1 MGTLL
6 EGRDLL
12 FTLVLKVGWAAA
24 LAALLVR
31 FRSFRKLVF
40 TENRDSDQKVMLLL
54 FLVPPLAI
62 GVMLRLVA
70 GYRFFDLTLEGSF
83 LMGLIG
89 GRIVGL
95 LGGSLI
101 SLLPF
106 GFHEW
111 LSAPMA
117 ALVGLLAGVI
127 REAMPEKEDVWH
139 FGPFLF
145 LNIPEWLVET
155 RARTQRELGDA
166 AAVCLRR
173 VRGRPD
179 RRWPTAFL
187 SRWLFSIHHDKLGL
201 LALVV
206 LSSVMCVAIAVKI
219 WNNTRIEMNLE
230 QNQQHLLK
238 ARMDALT
245 SQINPHFLFNTLNT
259 VSSLIRFD
267 PDMARGVVLKLSN
280 ILRRL
285 LRKHETFVP
294 LREELD
300 FIDDYLDIEVI
311 RFGRDK
317 LQIFKEIDEETL
329 DAFVPSMLLQPM
341 IENAIKHGLAP
352 RLAGGQIHIRTRRR
366 DGRLAIEIDDN
377 GMGMSARA
385 AAGGVR
391 RRHRDQQRP
400 RAFAASLRRPVR
412 NGYSQPRRR
421 RHADPHRDSRACH
434 RWNLPLVQAHE
445 WRRTAARRLSSQFAA
460 KRRFAPRRNFGGSG
474 DELVRN
480 LESGDRGT
488 ARQQGARRADDA
500 GRCDRQRVHRAGGDR
515 RAHRQEVRP
524 APDRSRGIEHRFCR
538 RWRNRAPRRL
548 SPSAT
553 RFRWA
558 TSTPCG
564 EKSRRPFGS
573 RAPTIFRCPL
583 WLTEEAGP

>member
-1 MGTLL
+1 MSTLL
-6 EGRDLL
+6 SGKELL
-12 FTLVLKVGWAAA
+12 FILVLKVCWAAA

-62 GVMLRLVA
+62 GVMLRLIA

-117 ALVGLLAGVI
+117 ALVGLLAGEI
-127 REAMPEKEDVWH
+127 REAIPEKEDVWH

-145 LNIPEWLVET
+145 LGIPQWLWKLVRYRKGNWAMLPLFASAAFEVGHI
-155 RARTQRELGDA
+155 ELA
-166 AAVCLRR
+166 NHV
-173 VRGRPD
+173 P
-179 RRWPTAFL
+179 
-187 SRWLFSIHHDKLGL
+187 SRWLFSIHTSNLGYM
-201 LALVV
+201 ALVV
-206 LSSVMCVAIAVKI
+206 LSSTMCVAIAVKI

-230 QNQQHLLK
+230 QNQQLLLK

-294 LREELD
+294 LREELE

-311 RFGRDK
+311 RFGRDN
-317 LQIFKEIDEETL
+317 LQIFKEVDEETL
-329 DAFVPSMLLQPM
+329 DAFIPSMLLQPI

-352 RLAGGQIHIRTRRR
+352 RLAGGQIRLRTFRRG
-366 DGRLAIEIDDN
+366 GRLSIEVEDN
-377 GMGMSARA
+377 GMGMSPERLSEVYGGGIGISNVHERLRLLYGDQFEMDIRSREGEGTQIRIEIPELA
-385 AAGGVR
+385 AAET
-391 RRHRDQQRP
+391 
-400 RAFAASLRRPVR
+400 AAS
-412 NGYSQPRRR
+412 
-421 RHADPHRDSRACH
+421 
-434 RWNLPLVQAHE
+434 
-445 WRRTAARRLSSQFAA
+445 
-460 KRRFAPRRNFGGSG
+460 
-474 DELVRN
+474 
-480 LESGDRGT
+480 
-488 ARQQGARRADDA
+488 
-500 GRCDRQRVHRAGGDR
+500 
-515 RAHRQEVRP
+515 
-524 APDRSRGIEHRFCR
+524 
-538 RWRNRAPRRL
+538 
-548 SPSAT
+548 
-553 RFRWA
+553 
-558 TSTPCG
+558 
-564 EKSRRPFGS
+564 
-573 RAPTIFRCPL
+573 
-583 WLTEEAGP
+583 

>member
-1 MGTLL
+1 MDTFV
-6 EGRDLL
+6 EGKSLL

-24 LAALLVR
+24 FAALLVR
-31 FRSFRKLVF
+31 FRSFRKLLF

-54 FLVPPLAI
+54 FLVPPLVV
-62 GVMLRLVA
+62 GSVLRLV
-70 GYRFFDLTLEGSF
+70 GSYQFFDLTMEGSF

-111 LSAPMA
+111 LSAPAA
-117 ALVGLLAGVI
+117 ALVGLSAGVI
-127 REAMPEKEDVWH
+127 RQVMTDKEDVWD

-145 LNIPEWLVET
+145 LGIPQWLWKMVRYRKSKPAMLPLFACAALEVGWIVL
-155 RARTQRELGDA
+155 ARSIRS
-166 AAVCLRR
+166 
-173 VRGRPD
+173 PH
-179 RRWPTAFL
+179 
-187 SRWLFSIHHDKLGL
+187 WLFAIQSASWGYDI
-201 LALVV
+201 LVV

-230 QNQQHLLK
+230 QNQQLLLK

-245 SQINPHFLFNTLNT
+245 RQINPHFLFNTLNT

-329 DAFVPSMLLQPM
+329 DAFVPSMLLQPI

-352 RLAGGQIHIRTRRR
+352 RLSGGQIHLRTRRQE
-366 DGRLAIEIDDN
+366 GKLAIEIDDN
-377 GMGMSARA
+377 GMGMS
-385 AAGGVR
+385 
-391 RRHRDQQRP
+391 P
-400 RAFAASLRRPVR
+400 
-412 NGYSQPRRR
+412 
-421 RHADPHRDSRACH
+421 
-434 RWNLPLVQAHE
+434 E
-445 WRRTAARRLSSQFAA
+445 RLSEVYGGGIGMSNVHERLRLLYGDQFVM
-460 KRRFAPRRNFGGSG
+460 
-474 DELVRN
+474 DI
-480 LESGDRGT
+480 
-488 ARQQGARRADDA
+488 
-500 GRCDRQRVHRAGGDR
+500 
-515 RAHRQEVRP
+515 
-524 APDRSRGIEHRFCR
+524 RSREGEGTQIRIEIP
-538 RWRNRAPRRL
+538 AL
-548 SPSAT
+548 AVAESA
-553 RFRWA
+553 A
-558 TSTPCG
+558 
-564 EKSRRPFGS
+564 
-573 RAPTIFRCPL
+573 L
-583 WLTEEAGP
+583 